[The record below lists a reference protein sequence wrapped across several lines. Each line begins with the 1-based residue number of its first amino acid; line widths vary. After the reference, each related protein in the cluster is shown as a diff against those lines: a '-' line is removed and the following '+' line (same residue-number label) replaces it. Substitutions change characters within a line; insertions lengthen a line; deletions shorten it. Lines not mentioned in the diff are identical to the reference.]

1 MFAFVGYRVYYI
13 DGNYSDSSR
22 LVLDHE
28 NFILNLT
35 LANGFQDNS
44 SWLPK
49 PDPDPAW
56 TLLYRASQAYGVS
69 TLFPAD
75 WNALVRAF
83 LTNDH
88 IFQQFWYFMHKGHVS
103 VPCKDVCKS
112 TLICYLRS
120 GRHDLLERCDL
131 IDGVKKPR
139 GSSVR
144 KTLC

>member
-1 MFAFVGYRVYYI
+1 MYYI

-49 PDPDPAW
+49 PDPDPEW
-56 TLLYRASQAYGVS
+56 TLLYRASKAYGVP
-69 TLFPAD
+69 TLFPSD
-75 WNALVRAF
+75 WDALVRAF
-83 LTNDH
+83 LTNH
-88 IFQQFWYFMHKGHVS
+88 HLFQQFWYFMHKGHVS
-103 VPCKDVCKS
+103 EPCKDVCKS
-112 TLICYLRS
+112 ALICYLRS
-120 GRHDLLERCDL
+120 GRYDLLEQCDR
-131 IDGVKKPR
+131 IDEVKTAR
-139 GSSVR
+139 GHSVR